1 MIDIKILFKLPYEY
15 GKSGEG
21 KEIFKECCKKFSNI
35 NVSESDYYYSCEGD
49 EDIFILEF
57 CYKDCNIVHKSLL
70 KNEQLKQLEKLQ
82 NYIFKKQGL
91 KSKLSVGRKNK
102 LSKSDVSLI
111 LESNYSYRTLAK
123 KFNCSLGL
131 IAKVKKGG
139 V

>member
-1 MIDIKILFKLPYEY
+1 MIIRFK
-15 GKSGEG
+15 SN
-21 KEIFKECCKKFSNI
+21 EIFKKCCKKFSNI
-35 NVSESDYYYSCEGD
+35 NVFESDYYYSCEGD

-57 CYKDCNIVHKSLL
+57 CYKDCTIVHKSLL
-70 KNEQLKQLEKLQ
+70 KNEQLKQLEDLQ
-82 NYIFKKQGL
+82 NYILKRQGL

-111 LESNYSYRTLAK
+111 LESNDSYRTLAK

-131 IAKVKKGG
+131 IAKVKKGS

>member
-1 MIDIKILFKLPYEY
+1 LIDIKILFKLPYEY

-102 LSKSDVSLI
+102 LSKSDWSYVNI
-111 LESNYSYRTLAK
+111 LDTKSQTFLCCTS
-123 KFNCSLGL
+123 S
-131 IAKVKKGG
+131 
-139 V
+139 

>member
-1 MIDIKILFKLPYEY
+1 MF
-15 GKSGEG
+15 
-21 KEIFKECCKKFSNI
+21 NI

-111 LESNYSYRTLAK
+111 LESNDSYRTLAK